1 MTPDRAQGRNLRN
14 VTCFVSRDQTMITH
28 WSALAAANRRGR
40 GRGTVRETS
49 LSIDRAKQYLQL
61 QAAEVKVKQEEGCL
75 QQVALLT
82 IIKLYTPHT
91 VLIVSYR

>member
-1 MTPDRAQGRNLRN
+1 MTPGRAQGRNLRN
-14 VTCFVSRDQTMITH
+14 LLCFVSRDQTMITH
-28 WSALAAANRRGR
+28 WSPLAAANRR

-49 LSIDRAKQYLQL
+49 LSIDHVKPHLQL

>member
-1 MTPDRAQGRNLRN
+1 MTPVRALGRNLRN
-14 VTCFVSRDQTMITH
+14 ITCFVSRDQTMITH
-28 WSALAAANRRGR
+28 WSPLAAANRRGR
-40 GRGTVRETS
+40 GTVRETY
-49 LSIDRAKQYLQL
+49 LSNYRVKQHLQL

-75 QQVALLT
+75 QQVALVT